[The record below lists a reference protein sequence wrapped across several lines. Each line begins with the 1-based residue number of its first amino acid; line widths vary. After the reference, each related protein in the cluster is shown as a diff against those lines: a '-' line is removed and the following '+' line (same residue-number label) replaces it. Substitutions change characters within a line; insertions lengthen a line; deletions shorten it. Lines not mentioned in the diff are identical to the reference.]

1 MPSVKRVTQ
10 PPTPIVSS
18 PAPPEF
24 PPTTEDQF
32 SAHPPPLRA
41 SDDYPDLR
49 LLEEFNASQSFDD
62 IFRDVLFGD
71 VPAVSGNL
79 DDATTLEQAVVNP
92 GLDLVV
98 NQRIV
103 TPDIDP
109 SAEKVSF
116 NLDLYGATED
126 TRLESLGIPDQEFAK
141 LPASIKLIIDS
152 VAMSLKMSE

>member
-92 GLDLVV
+92 GLDLVA

-109 SAEKVSF
+109 SAEKVPF
-116 NLDLYGATED
+116 NLDLYGATGHK
-126 TRLESLGIPDQEFAK
+126 TGKPGHSRPRIRQAT
-141 LPASIKLIIDS
+141 S
-152 VAMSLKMSE
+152 VHQAYRRQCCHVA